1 VAVVLA
7 YAMYVPLDQTKYAAV
22 SLETGEIS
30 IITNTFTGTCP
41 ALHKDKNFF
50 NRIYINF
57 EVFWPVNSKV

>member
-41 ALHKDKNFF
+41 ALHKDKALQKNFDVMNQKF
-50 NRIYINF
+50 GK
-57 EVFWPVNSKV
+57 EL

>member
-1 VAVVLA
+1 MAVVLA

-41 ALHKDKNFF
+41 ALHKDKDKALQKNFDVMNQKF
-50 NRIYINF
+50 GK
-57 EVFWPVNSKV
+57 EL